1 MKLTAFLVF
10 CLVGFTGCDNAAH
23 STPNTTKPS
32 TAADNTGVNE
42 RDRDHTAKTPI
53 DQKENKQDINVTAE
67 IRKRVVASD
76 MSTDAKNVKIITE
89 NGRVTLRGPV
99 KTSDE
104 KKKIEAIAT
113 DVAGADK
120 VDDQL
125 EIAPAH

>member
-10 CLVGFTGCDNAAH
+10 CLFGITGCDNTAH

-32 TAADNTGVNE
+32 TAADNTSINK

-53 DQKENKQDINVTAE
+53 DQKENKQDINLTAD
-67 IRKRVVASD
+67 IRKHVVASE

-99 KTSDE
+99 KTLDE

-120 VDDQL
+120 VNDQL
-125 EIAPAH
+125 EIAPSH